1 MSDEKKVYPSTARAR
16 RLRRDETAAEQAI
29 WRLLRNR
36 QFASLKFRRQH
47 LIGRYFVDFYCHER
61 RLVIEIDGGQH
72 TPERD
77 QERTAYLE
85 SRGLTVLRFWN
96 NEVRDNIEGVWDTIS
111 GALGGGRQR

>member
-1 MSDEKKVYPSTARAR
+1 MAGEKKIYPSTARAR
-16 RLRRDETAAEQAI
+16 RLRQDETAAEQAI

-47 LIGRYFVDFYCHER
+47 PIGRYFVDFYCHER

-72 TPERD
+72 TSERD

-96 NEVRDNIEGVWDTIS
+96 NEVRDNIEGVWQTIL
-111 GALGGGRQR
+111 GALDGGRQR